1 MDWLKLYRSWNISFF
16 PLKERDKKPAI
27 KWEEYT
33 KRHPTEDEIEYW
45 KNNGTRNYGAVC
57 GSISGNLV
65 VIDVDKEE
73 LFTKLSLGELANATF
88 TVKTGKGYHLYVRTD
103 KPMKRKSL
111 MWEKH
116 EELRFQGE
124 GSYVVMCGSVHPTG
138 REYEH
143 LATSPLEIRR
153 VKPALFEEI
162 EKRWKS
168 YHGLDK
174 IEEKGRIV
182 ALKSKRSKPIEEFKE
197 RVGMDIIKK
206 YVEPKRVYG
215 DYWQG
220 LCPFHD
226 DHEPSFTVYEQTNT
240 WHCFGC
246 ERGGDIISFIEEKE
260 GLDFTGAV
268 RKIEELTGVSFLKR
282 DEEKKRISHSAL
294 AELIMEGNRF
304 ITLRDTEE
312 VLWWDGRKWKFG
324 GEVRIKELLQ
334 HTLQDLEKE
343 RISVHLVNEVIAYIQ
358 RSTYVERFLLNRE
371 KRKIPLL
378 NGVYDLETD
387 QLLPLAPEYYFT
399 YCLPVEYNKSAKCEK
414 IEKFLSEVL
423 HPDDIP
429 PVLEFVGYCMIPEQ
443 KMQKAVMFL
452 GEGSNGKSTMIEL
465 IRAFLGRENTAAIPL
480 QELTENRFAS
490 ASLYGKLA
498 NLSSDLPASAIRK
511 TGFFKMLTGGDTI
524 SAEKKFK
531 DHFEFLPTAKL
542 IFSAN
547 QLPMA
552 SDTTIAFF
560 RRWILVSFPNRFE
573 GKKRD
578 PNILERLTT
587 SQELSGFFNLV
598 LKHLKSLLTKRNFSN
613 SKVAEE
619 IMEDYIRK
627 SNPVLAFVHDVVV
640 IDPKGYATKDATYSA
655 FVSYCKDNRLPV
667 VSKGRF
673 GSLLQGYAPVK
684 TGRKT
689 IGGKRVWC
697 WEGMLIKKK
706 EEEQEILEFG
716 KETGDKKEEQEE
728 DMKEE
733 KTRYVNIKD
742 LDEEGNIKGEKASGS
757 NEQPSEQDVIEFHTE
772 VTEGTCERCGK
783 KTWLDHEW
791 LHEGKKHLICA
802 ACAEE
807 IARGHT
813 EANK

>member
-1 MDWLKLYRSWNISFF
+1 MKRREEREMDWINLYRGWNISFF

-33 KRHPTEDEIEYW
+33 KRHPTEEEIEYW

-57 GSISGNLV
+57 GAISGNLV

-73 LFTKLSLGELANATF
+73 LFTKLNLGELASATF

-103 KPMKRKSL
+103 NPMKRKSL

-143 LATSPLEIRR
+143 FATSPLEIRH
-153 VKPALFEEI
+153 VKPGLFKEI

-174 IEEKGRIV
+174 IEEKGRIT
-182 ALKSKRSKPIEEFKE
+182 ALKTKRAKPIEDFKE

-206 YVEPKRVYG
+206 YVEPKRTYG

-220 LCPFHD
+220 LCPFHN
-226 DHEPSFTVYEQTNT
+226 DHEPSFTVYEQTNS
-240 WHCFGC
+240 WYCFGC
-246 ERGGDIISFIEEKE
+246 NRSGDIISFIEEKE
-260 GLDFTGAV
+260 GLDFTGAI

-294 AELIMEGNRF
+294 AELIMGENRF
-304 ITLRDTEE
+304 VTLRDTEE

-334 HTLQDLEKE
+334 RALQDLEKE

-358 RSTYVERFLLNRE
+358 RSTYVERSLLNRE

-399 YCLPVEYNKSAKCEK
+399 YCLPVEYNKSAKCEE

-452 GEGSNGKSTMIEL
+452 GEGSNGKSTLIEL
-465 IRAFLGRENTAAIPL
+465 IRTFLGRENTAAIPL

-490 ASLYGKLA
+490 SSLYGKLA
-498 NLSSDLPASAIRK
+498 NLSADLPATAVKK
-511 TGFFKMLTGGDTI
+511 TGLFKLLTGGDTI
-524 SAEKKFK
+524 TAEKKFK

-547 QLPMA
+547 RLPMT
-552 SDTTIAFF
+552 SDNTIAFF
-560 RRWILVSFPNRFE
+560 RRWILVNFPNRFE
-573 GKKRD
+573 GEKRD

-598 LKHLKSLLTKRNFSN
+598 LEHLKRLLTRRDFSN
-613 SKVAEE
+613 SKIAEE
-619 IMEDYIRK
+619 IKEDYERK
-627 SNPVLAFVHDVVV
+627 SNPVLAFVYDMLAV
-640 IDPKGYATKDATYSA
+640 DPEGYLTKDETYSA
-655 FVSYCKDNRLPV
+655 FVSYCKDNKLPV

-673 GSLLQGYAPVK
+673 GSLLPRYIPAK
-684 TGRKT
+684 TTRKT
-689 IGGKRVWC
+689 IGTERPRC
-697 WEGMLIKKK
+697 WEGICFKKGK
-706 EEEQEILEFG
+706 EEKNRTILEFEEEEEQEENT
-716 KETGDKKEEQEE
+716 KEK
-728 DMKEE
+728 
-733 KTRYVNIKD
+733 KTRYINIKD
-742 LDEEGNIKGEKASGS
+742 LDEDGNIKTEKAK
-757 NEQPSEQDVIEFHTE
+757 NEQLTFHSP
-772 VTEGTCERCGK
+772 VTEGVCERCGK

-791 LHEGKKHLICA
+791 VHEGKISLICS
-802 ACAEE
+802 ACAKE
-807 IARGHT
+807 IADREKGG
-813 EANK
+813 EY

>member
-1 MDWLKLYRSWNISFF
+1 MDWINLYRSWNISFF

-73 LFTKLSLGELANATF
+73 LFTKLNLGELASATF

-111 MWEKH
+111 MWDNH

-143 LATSPLEIRR
+143 FATSPLEIRR
-153 VKPALFEEI
+153 VKFGLFEEI

-168 YHGLDK
+168 YHGLDE

-182 ALKSKRSKPIEEFKE
+182 AAKSKRSKPIEEFKE
-197 RVGMDIIKK
+197 RVGMDIIKN

-220 LCPFHD
+220 LCPFHN
-226 DHEPSFTVYEQTNT
+226 DHEPSFTVYERTNS
-240 WHCFGC
+240 WYCFGC
-246 ERGGDIISFIEEKE
+246 NRSGDIISFIEEKE

-334 HTLQDLEKE
+334 YTLQDLEKE

-358 RSTYVERFLLNRE
+358 RSTYVERSLLNRE

-378 NGVYDLETD
+378 NGVYDLETNH
-387 QLLPLAPEYYFT
+387 LLPLAPEYYFT
-399 YCLPVEYNKSAKCEK
+399 YCLPVEYNESAKCEK
-414 IEKFLSEVL
+414 IEKFLNEVL
-423 HPDDIP
+423 HQDDIAP
-429 PVLEFVGYCMIPEQ
+429 MLEFIGYCMIPEQ

-465 IRAFLGRENTAAIPL
+465 IRTFLGRENTAAIPL

-498 NLSSDLPASAIRK
+498 NLSADLPSSAIK
-511 TGFFKMLTGGDTI
+511 KSGFFKMLTGGDTI
-524 SAEKKFK
+524 TAEKKFK

-547 QLPMA
+547 ELPMTL
-552 SDTTIAFF
+552 DTTTAFF
-560 RRWILVSFPNRFE
+560 RRWILVNFPNTFE
-573 GKKRD
+573 GEKRD
-578 PNILERLTT
+578 PNILEKLTT
-587 SQELSGFFNLV
+587 SQELSGFFNIV
-598 LKHLKSLLTKRNFSN
+598 LEHLKRLLTRGEFSN
-613 SKVAEE
+613 SKTAEE
-619 IMEDYIRK
+619 IMNDYIKK
-627 SNPVLAFVHDVVV
+627 SNPVQAFVLDMVEE
-640 IDPKGYATKDATYSA
+640 DPDGYVTKDEIYNA
-655 FVSYCKDNRLPV
+655 FASYCRRNKLPI
-667 VSKGRF
+667 VSKERF
-673 GSLLQGYAPVK
+673 GSLLQKYVLVK
-684 TGRKT
+684 TIRKR
-689 IGGKRVWC
+689 IGTKRVRC
-697 WEGMLIKKK
+697 WGGIWLK
-706 EEEQEILEFG
+706 EEEES
-716 KETGDKKEEQEE
+716 
-728 DMKEE
+728 
-733 KTRYVNIKD
+733 
-742 LDEEGNIKGEKASGS
+742 DEEI
-757 NEQPSEQDVIEFHTE
+757 IY
-772 VTEGTCERCGK
+772 
-783 KTWLDHEW
+783 
-791 LHEGKKHLICA
+791 
-802 ACAEE
+802 
-807 IARGHT
+807 
-813 EANK
+813 

>member
-1 MDWLKLYRSWNISFF
+1 MDWINLYRSWNISFF

-73 LFTKLSLGELANATF
+73 LFTKLNLGELASATF

-111 MWEKH
+111 MWDNH

-143 LATSPLEIRR
+143 FATSPLEIRR
-153 VKPALFEEI
+153 VKFGLFEEI

-168 YHGLDK
+168 YHGLDE

-182 ALKSKRSKPIEEFKE
+182 AAKSKRSKPIEEFKE
-197 RVGMDIIKK
+197 RVGMDIIKN

-220 LCPFHD
+220 LCPFHE
-226 DHEPSFTVYEQTNT
+226 DHEPSFTVYERTNS
-240 WHCFGC
+240 WYCFGC
-246 ERGGDIISFIEEKE
+246 NRSGDIISFIEEKE

-334 HTLQDLEKE
+334 YTLQDLEKE

-358 RSTYVERFLLNRE
+358 RSTYVERSLLNRE

-387 QLLPLAPEYYFT
+387 HLLPLAPEYYFT
-399 YCLPVEYNKSAKCEK
+399 YCLPVEYNESAKCEK

-423 HPDDIP
+423 HQDDIA
-429 PVLEFVGYCMIPEQ
+429 PVLEFIGYCMIPEQ

-465 IRAFLGRENTAAIPL
+465 IRTFLGRENTAAIPL

-498 NLSSDLPASAIRK
+498 NLSADLPSSAIK
-511 TGFFKMLTGGDTI
+511 KSGFFKMLTGGDTI
-524 SAEKKFK
+524 TAEKKFK

-547 QLPMA
+547 ELPMTL
-552 SDTTIAFF
+552 DTTTAFF
-560 RRWILVSFPNRFE
+560 RRWILVNFPNTFE
-573 GKKRD
+573 GEKRD
-578 PNILERLTT
+578 PNILEKLTT
-587 SQELSGFFNLV
+587 SQELSGFFNIV
-598 LKHLKSLLTKRNFSN
+598 LEHLKRLLTRGEFSN
-613 SKVAEE
+613 SKTAEE
-619 IMEDYIRK
+619 IMNDYIKK
-627 SNPVLAFVHDVVV
+627 SNPVQAFVLDMVEE
-640 IDPKGYATKDATYSA
+640 DPDGYVTKDEIYNA
-655 FVSYCKDNRLPV
+655 FASYCRRNKLPI
-667 VSKGRF
+667 VSKERF
-673 GSLLQGYAPVK
+673 GSLLQKYVLVK
-684 TGRKT
+684 TIRKR
-689 IGGKRVWC
+689 IGTKRVRC
-697 WEGMLIKKK
+697 WGGIWLKEG
-706 EEEQEILEFG
+706 EES
-716 KETGDKKEEQEE
+716 
-728 DMKEE
+728 
-733 KTRYVNIKD
+733 
-742 LDEEGNIKGEKASGS
+742 DEEI
-757 NEQPSEQDVIEFHTE
+757 IY
-772 VTEGTCERCGK
+772 
-783 KTWLDHEW
+783 
-791 LHEGKKHLICA
+791 
-802 ACAEE
+802 
-807 IARGHT
+807 
-813 EANK
+813 